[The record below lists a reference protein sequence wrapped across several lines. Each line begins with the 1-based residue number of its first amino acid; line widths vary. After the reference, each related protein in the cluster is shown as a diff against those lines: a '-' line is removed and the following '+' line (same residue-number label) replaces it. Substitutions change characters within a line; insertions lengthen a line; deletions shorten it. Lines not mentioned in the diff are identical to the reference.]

1 MKRPLTSGRPLK
13 QCGFTLIELMI
24 AMVLG
29 LLLIGGVVS
38 VVLAN
43 GQASR
48 ANTALAQVQDS
59 ARMAFELLARDLRQA
74 GATGCGNF
82 SAEIASGL
90 GTVNPMLN
98 GAVVPWTGVRGY
110 PAGATIPGT
119 VSRIANTDAVYVQ
132 GITGAGFLLVEAE
145 STTVLDPTDPNIV
158 ISRDSRYD
166 FVAPAGA
173 ISDGNIVLACNSGSA
188 AVFRASSVSGSGDV
202 SMTDATGTGFDD
214 TFGGGLVARVNNN
227 LWYIGDNGRAQEG
240 GRSLFRQR
248 LGNDGSA
255 VTEEI
260 IPGVSDMTIN
270 YREGDNADFVANPG
284 NWEAVT
290 AVEITLTID
299 SPDARASTD
308 NTRMQREFTT
318 LIGLRNPRQ

>member
-1 MKRPLTSGRPLK
+1 MKRSSTFDRGLK

-48 ANTALAQVQDS
+48 ANTALAQIQDS

-82 SAEIASGL
+82 SADIAAGL
-90 GTVNPMLN
+90 GTVNPML
-98 GAVVPWTGVRGY
+98 AVPWTGVRGY
-110 PAGATIPGT
+110 PAGATIPGG
-119 VSRIANTDAVYVQ
+119 VNRIANTDAVYVQ
-132 GITGAGFLLVEAE
+132 GITGGGFLLVESE

-166 FVAPAGA
+166 FLAPAGA
-173 ISDGNIVLACNSGSA
+173 INTGNIVLACNSGSA
-188 AVFRASSVSGSGDV
+188 ALFRASSVSGSGNV
-202 SMTDATGTGFDD
+202 TVTDATGTGFDD
-214 TFGGGLVARVNNN
+214 TFGGGLVARASNN
-227 LWYIGDNGRAQEG
+227 LWYIGDNGRALEG

-284 NWEAVT
+284 TWEAVT

-308 NTRMQREFTT
+308 NARMQREFTT

>member
-1 MKRPLTSGRPLK
+1 MKLPRTFDRGLK

-48 ANTALAQVQDS
+48 ANTALAQIQDS

-82 SAEIASGL
+82 SADISPGLASINDLLGL
-90 GTVNPMLN
+90 
-98 GAVVPWTGVRGY
+98 PWTGIRGY
-110 PAGATIPGT
+110 PANATIPGS
-119 VSRIANTDAVYVQ
+119 VSRIAGTDAVYVQ
-132 GITGAGFLLVEAE
+132 GVLGSGFLLTGAE
-145 STTVLDPTDPNIV
+145 SNTTSNEDNVI
-158 ISRDSRYD
+158 ISRDSRYN
-166 FVAPAGA
+166 FIAPAGA
-173 ISDGNIVLACNSGSA
+173 INNNNVVLVCNSGSA
-188 AVFRASSVSGSGDV
+188 NVFRASNVTGSGTVTVSDV
-202 SMTDATGTGFDD
+202 DTLGTDFND
-214 TFGGGLVARVNNN
+214 TFGTGLIARVNNN

-248 LGNDGSA
+248 LNNAGGAEN
-255 VTEEI
+255 EEI
-260 IPGVSDMTIN
+260 IPGVSNMIIA
-270 YREGDNADFVANPG
+270 YREGDNADFVSNPG

-308 NTRMQREFTT
+308 DIRMQRQFTT